1 VHNLE
6 RNSDLETIPT
16 SSYTPPQP
24 AEKEDNTASKGSK
37 SISRRQYWLDKM
49 GKYSWITILNQ
60 VITGLGLIYLAVWL
74 SRDFLD
80 GWILGIAISLFVSG
94 AIYGWFISRRIEIK
108 LTESRAAIFSYS
120 GLWLQFAP
128 MVILLFIIR
137 FVLIYLDRNG
147 VADTIP
153 FMRTLTFFLAGVF
166 LSRGITIL
174 SMIYKLLKQ
183 NPVKMT

>member
-1 VHNLE
+1 VHNLKK
-6 RNSDLETIPT
+6 NSELEKIQT
-16 SSYTPPQP
+16 SSSYPTTTT
-24 AEKEDNTASKGSK
+24 EKEDKASPKFSRLF
-37 SISRRQYWLDKM
+37 SRRQYWLDKM

-60 VITGLGLIYLAVWL
+60 VITGLGLVYLAVWL
-74 SRDFLD
+74 SQDFLD
-80 GWILGIAISLFVSG
+80 GWILGIAISLFISG
-94 AIYGWFISRRIEIK
+94 AIYGWLISRRIEIK

-128 MVILLFIIR
+128 MVISLFIIR

-153 FMRTLTFFLAGVF
+153 LMRTLTFFLAGVF

-174 SMIYKLLKQ
+174 SMMYKLLKQ
-183 NPVKMT
+183 NPVKVT